1 MSNGGISGISVIDW
15 RIFFHSKGMG
25 ICTRSDTGHTS
36 DPQSMVVVITQTSSD
51 SQCMGLACETV
62 LKWVDGSFFCWIII
76 FIQGAVKYIMILL
89 LPLFCCSFLFLMSV
103 VESRFRKKVKTIN
116 TIWLSYIFFT
126 FNSSIYQKIFR
137 AWYI

>member
-1 MSNGGISGISVIDW
+1 MSNWRISRISVIDW
-15 RIFFHSKGMG
+15 GVFFHSKGMG

-62 LKWVDGSFFCWIII
+62 LKWVDGSLFCWIII
-76 FIQGAVKYIMILL
+76 FIQGTVKYIIILL
-89 LPLFCCSFLFLMSV
+89 LPIFCCSIKFFISV
-103 VESRFRKKVKTIN
+103 VESWFRKKVKTIN

-126 FNSSIYQKIFR
+126 FNSIFQKIFR

>member
-62 LKWVDGSFFCWIII
+62 LKWVDGSIFYSIII
-76 FIQGAVKYIMILL
+76 FIQGTVKYIIILL
-89 LPLFCCSFLFLMSV
+89 VTLFCCYYFV
-103 VESRFRKKVKTIN
+103 VESQFRKKVKTIN
-116 TIWLSYIFFT
+116 TI
-126 FNSSIYQKIFR
+126 
-137 AWYI
+137 

>member
-62 LKWVDGSFFCWIII
+62 LKWVDGSLFCWIII

-89 LPLFCCSFLFLMSV
+89 LPIFCCS
-103 VESRFRKKVKTIN
+103 I
-116 TIWLSYIFFT
+116 
-126 FNSSIYQKIFR
+126 KIF
-137 AWYI
+137 YICCGISIPEESKDDKYYLIILHFF

>member
-62 LKWVDGSFFCWIII
+62 LKWVDGSLFYWIII
-76 FIQGAVKYIMILL
+76 FIQGAVK
-89 LPLFCCSFLFLMSV
+89 
-103 VESRFRKKVKTIN
+103 
-116 TIWLSYIFFT
+116 
-126 FNSSIYQKIFR
+126 
-137 AWYI
+137 